1 MFNIEEFDI
10 KLDTEIIG
18 RNFLYFEEIDSTNS
32 YLLSGNEKKLG
43 TVVLSEYQL
52 KGRGRRQRDWTA
64 SKEQA
69 LTFSI
74 LLNNEI
80 ESANIN
86 VLSLGAAVALA
97 QALENLHQLKVNVK
111 WPNDVLIGEKK
122 LAGIL
127 IESNS
132 RGSKIDKIVVGIGV
146 NVNQPN
152 FTGTYNIRPTSVR
165 TELKKMVAREKLL
178 SEILNRFEE
187 MLLDLESNRKKVLED
202 WRARSR
208 FIGEKILIEENGNE
222 KFGTF
227 EDIDENGFLL
237 LRTKSGV
244 ETITAGD
251 VSLKQ

>member
-18 RNFLYFEEIDSTNS
+18 RNFLYFEELDSTNS
-32 YLLSGNEKKLG
+32 YLLSGNEKRLG

-52 KGRGRRQRDWTA
+52 KGRGRKQRDWQA

-80 ESANIN
+80 EPGNVNI
-86 VLSLGAAVALA
+86 LSLGAAVALA
-97 QALENLHQLKVNVK
+97 QALENLHQFKVNVK
-111 WPNDVLIGEKK
+111 WPNDVLIDGKK
-122 LAGIL
+122 LSGIL

-132 RGSKIDKIVVGIGV
+132 KGNKIEKIVVGIGV

-152 FTGTYNIRPTSVR
+152 FTGTFNLRPTSVR
-165 TELKKMVAREKLL
+165 MELKKMVSRERLL

-187 MLLDLESNRKKVLED
+187 MLLDLESNREKVLND

-208 FIGEKILIEENGNE
+208 YIGEKILIEENGEE

-237 LRTKSGV
+237 LRSKSGL

-251 VSLKQ
+251 LSLKQ